1 MAFYGNNTYR
11 GAYFSAMDRGYT
23 PIPDAVDV
31 VPEMGGLSPGNIGI
45 SAPPMQNQLEALQAK
60 IRQGAKRVELGF
72 MGRGKGSMGQGS
84 TTPEMYG
91 LEERRDMKELAKF
104 NKVILTTHST
114 PAIGNIS
121 GLTEQGFNEM
131 AREQAFNEIRRAI
144 DFAADVTQGGAVV
157 LHTGEFQRPLYDNY
171 PEFAL
176 HPTEVDVHDDKGI
189 HPESEP
195 RKKAIFHIVDQ
206 RTGQVIPV
214 RTDQPV
220 ELPVWKLDSSGN
232 YMFDEKGMRIPES
245 EIDKESGLAKYK
257 MAVREWKDIV
267 EETNRWNRQQPNP
280 EDRVSPEVFY
290 QKEQLEIQRLQ
301 YGSLSYFYG
310 GIPAAEDSKK
320 MVEKIDKAIKFYKEI
335 EKNVPA
341 EERWKLLREAHSDA
355 QGYAPPDL
363 VPRSE
368 QQMPSEFLEEVK
380 RALEG
385 KIQHLVYGAL
395 TYTQMA
401 ENIREPQK
409 NLKPIKEYAIQ
420 KSADTIARAG
430 LFAMQKS
437 EQMKT
442 PEPIFVAPENIFPET
457 YGSHP
462 HELRDLVVTARKR
475 MSQELEKRYGYD
487 PQHASELAQQHIK
500 ATFDIGHGYTWRK
513 YYVGDPKKSI
523 AENDASFKTWL
534 LDEVEKLARDKI
546 IGHVHVSDNF
556 GYEDEHVD
564 PGMGRAPIKEFVERM
579 KAHGIKNVIVEP
591 AHQDFRAMLGGWRHF
606 GSSIYGVA
614 RPAGDTWSDVWRSY
628 FGQTAP
634 PYFLYGEAAPDPE
647 NWVLWSGTRME

>member
-1 MAFYGNNTYR
+1 MVFYGNNTYK
-11 GAYFSAMDRGYT
+11 GAYFSAMDRGYA
-23 PIPDAVDV
+23 PIPDALDV
-31 VPEMGGLSPGNIGI
+31 VPEMGGLSPGDIGI

-60 IRQGAKRVELGF
+60 IRQGAMRVELGF

-114 PAIGNIS
+114 PAIGNVS

-171 PEFAL
+171 PDFAMN
-176 HPTEVDVHDDKGI
+176 PAETDVGHRM
-189 HPESEP
+189 HPESE
-195 RKKAIFHIVDQ
+195 RKKAVFHVVDE
-206 RTGQVIPV
+206 RTGQVIPI

-220 ELPVWKLDSSGN
+220 PLPVWKKDGKGN
-232 YMFDEKGMRIPES
+232 YVMDEYGERVPET
-245 EIDKESGLAKYK
+245 ETDPANPATVRYK
-257 MAVREWKDIV
+257 MAPREWSYFV
-267 EETNRWNRQQPNP
+267 EESSRWNREHSDQAPRNAELQY
-280 EDRVSPEVFY
+280 FI
-290 QKEQLEIQRLQ
+290 EQNDMQRLQ
-301 YGSLSYFYG
+301 FKSLSKFYG
-310 GIPAAEDSKK
+310 GIEEVEETKK
-320 MVEKIDKAIKFYKEI
+320 SLEKVKKALTFYEEL
-335 EKNVPA
+335 EKNTPPEDLWKLKQQSGTHPEMRGLIPPDDPRLPTQILKDLKTNYESLLQRRIYSELSYTQQA
-341 EERWKLLREAHSDA
+341 RDIEER
-355 QGYAPPDL
+355 
-363 VPRSE
+363 
-368 QQMPSEFLEEVK
+368 
-380 RALEG
+380 
-385 KIQHLVYGAL
+385 
-395 TYTQMA
+395 
-401 ENIREPQK
+401 QK
-409 NLKPIKEYAIQ
+409 YIKPIKEYAIQ

-462 HELRDLVVTARKR
+462 QELRSLIVAARKS
-475 MSQELEKRYGYD
+475 MAQELEKRHGYD
-487 PQHASELAQQHIK
+487 SQHAAELAQQHIK

-513 YYVGDPKKSI
+513 YFIGDPDKSI
-523 AENDASFKTWL
+523 AENDTSFKRWL

-546 IGHVHVSDNF
+546 IGHIHVSDNF

-614 RPAGDTWSDVWRSY
+614 RPGGDTWSDVWRSY

-634 PYFLYGEAAPDPE
+634 PYFIYGESAPDPE
-647 NWVLWSGTRME
+647 SWVLWSGTRME